1 MILLLMQQNRQVT
14 RDDARDEA
22 DFRID
27 IKAKEIAEQNTKI
40 LKKLSKQTAIIEKL
54 IKQHDK
60 KGH

>member
-1 MILLLMQQNRQVT
+1 MQQNRQVT